1 MGKKDKGNAE
11 GEGSKSGGKS
21 KLLPAIVL
29 AVGLIGGGYF
39 MGGGKGAAAAKATVP
54 SGPTTSTTLPAGEV
68 LPLDPITLNLSDGH
82 VLRVGIALQLTKAA
96 KADAVTKEGP
106 KALDLA
112 IGLLGEKSQAELT
125 APGGRAKAKQELSE
139 KVAAAFEGKVLGIYF
154 TDFVMQ

>member
-1 MGKKDKGNAE
+1 MAKKQKVE
-11 GEGSKSGGKS
+11 GDGEAKAGGGKS

-39 MGGGKGAAAAKATVP
+39 MGGGKAAATKTPVVA
-54 SGPTTSTTLPAGEV
+54 GPTTSTTLPAGEV
-68 LPLDPITLNLSDGH
+68 LALDPITLNLSDGH
-82 VLRVGIALQLTKAA
+82 ILRVGIALQLTKAA
-96 KADAVTKEGP
+96 KAEEVTKEGP

-112 IGLLGEKSQAELT
+112 IGLLGEKTQNELT

-139 KVAAAFEGKVLGIYF
+139 KVASAFEGEVLGIYF